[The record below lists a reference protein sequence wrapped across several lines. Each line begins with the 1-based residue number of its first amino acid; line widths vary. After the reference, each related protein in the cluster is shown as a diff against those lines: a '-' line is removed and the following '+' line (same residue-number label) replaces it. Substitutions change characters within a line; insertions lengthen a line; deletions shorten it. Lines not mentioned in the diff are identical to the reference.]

1 MTSTA
6 LHANSL
12 PKQARDAVVRNV
24 IGGGGNW
31 VLINIDSSPPLVI
44 PSTDLTRLQWL
55 DVIVALRDQAEYHFT
70 DKEPEL

>member
-12 PKQARDAVVRNV
+12 PNQARDAVVRNV

-31 VLINIDSSPPLVI
+31 VLINPDSSPPLVI
-44 PSTDLTRLQWL
+44 PSTDFTRSQWL
-55 DVIVALRDQAEYHFT
+55 DVIIAIRDQAEYYFT
-70 DKEPEL
+70 DKESES

>member
-31 VLINIDSSPPLVI
+31 VLINPDSSPPLVI
-44 PSTDLTRLQWL
+44 PSTDFTRSQ
-55 DVIVALRDQAEYHFT
+55 
-70 DKEPEL
+70 